1 MFAKFFRATAYGH
14 GRHVLFSSG
23 QVARGLLAAVLLA
36 GFVTPLQAE
45 EVLEGPV
52 FELRTYTT
60 HEGRLPALHARF
72 RDHTMGL
79 FEKHGMRNVGYWI
92 PVDRPNTLIYIIAHD
107 SQAAVPRNWAA
118 FASDPAWHEVAK
130 TSQLDG
136 PILVDGGIES
146 QFMTATDYSPL
157 P

>member
-1 MFAKFFRATAYGH
+1 MLSTFIGAATREA
-14 GRHVLFSSG
+14 LSG
-23 QVARGLLAAVLLA
+23 PLLAAALA
-36 GFVTPLQAE
+36 GLVFAASVSSLQAE
-45 EVLEGPV
+45 EVHAGPV

-79 FEKHGMRNVGYWI
+79 FEKHGMKNVGYWI
-92 PVDRPNTLIYIIAHD
+92 PVDRPNTLIYIVAHE

-118 FASDPAWHEVAK
+118 FASDPAWHQVAK
-130 TSQLDG
+130 ASQLDG
-136 PILVDGGIES
+136 PILIEGGIDS

>member
-1 MFAKFFRATAYGH
+1 MLSTFIGAAIGRSGDPALPGLVFRAA
-14 GRHVLFSSG
+14 LSC
-23 QVARGLLAAVLLA
+23 LLLA
-36 GFVTPLQAE
+36 GWVSPLQAE
-45 EVLEGPV
+45 ETFEGPV

-79 FEKHGMRNVGYWI
+79 FEKHGMKNVGYWI
-92 PVDRPNTLIYIIAHD
+92 PVDRPNTLIYIIAHE

-118 FASDPAWHEVAK
+118 FASDPAWHQVAK
-130 TSQLDG
+130 TSQRDG
-136 PILVDGGIES
+136 PILIEGGIDS
-146 QFMTATDYSPL
+146 QFMTPTDYSPL